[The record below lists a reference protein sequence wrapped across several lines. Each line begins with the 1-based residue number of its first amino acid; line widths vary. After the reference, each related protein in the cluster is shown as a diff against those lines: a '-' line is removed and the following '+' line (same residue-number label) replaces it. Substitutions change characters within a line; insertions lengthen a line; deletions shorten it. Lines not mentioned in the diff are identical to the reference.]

1 MTTTVNCPTCG
12 RPVRWEAASTWRPF
26 CCERCRLID
35 LGDWLDENH
44 RIPDPSG
51 AQSDEWPDA
60 QAADWGEASDASGD
74 ALGDPIGD
82 HLSRH

>member
-12 RPVRWEAASTWRPF
+12 RPVRWEPASTWRPF

-44 RIPDPSG
+44 RIPESFGDHAGDQADDS
-51 AQSDEWPDA
+51 PDA
-60 QAADWGEASDASGD
+60 HACDWGDPADESDG
-74 ALGDPIGD
+74 GWP
-82 HLSRH
+82 RH